1 MERGTHLDHYKIG
14 DKIGEGGMGAV
25 YRAED
30 TRLKREVAVKVLP
43 PEVSADA
50 EMLARLQREAQL
62 LASLNH
68 PNVATVHGFGEADVD
83 DGEGTRH
90 VAFLVMELVDGESLH
105 DRVSGGPLPW
115 REAVQVASGIA
126 AGLEAAH
133 EKGIVHRDLKPA
145 NVHLATDGTV
155 KVLDFGLAKA
165 YGGDGASTSL
175 ELSASPTVAAATRT
189 GIILGTAAY
198 MSPEQARGKAVDK
211 RADIWALGCV
221 LYEMLAGHKAFLG
234 ETVSDILAAI
244 LKEHPDFDALP
255 PLPQRLRVLLE
266 RMLQK
271 DPKLRLRD
279 VGDARLE
286 LEASHEESA
295 HTPAGAASGLS
306 WRTAVT
312 AGLVVLLAGLA
323 FGWLGRGTPAQPP
336 ERHVMLAP
344 DSISAGSDALAVSP
358 DGTLVAEMGFGTG
371 IRVRA
376 TDDLSWRDLADTG
389 GNWSLSFDASGERIY
404 FARGNEVLSVAPD
417 GGTPVVQATFETGAW
432 VYALYRGQDGTI
444 QASVWDSGPS
454 RIFRILPNG
463 GTEELWSGEIAG
475 SRLIAYGELA
485 PGRWI
490 GYASTVAGSLGLVVV
505 KDGEADPPMML
516 AGYRDPTHLGKGEL
530 LAVDERGRL
539 ASLRV
544 DPSTGDVIDQPVV
557 RLEGLAL
564 NSGRATYDIGANGTL
579 IYVAGSVADSGETLV
594 WVDRDG
600 NETAA
605 TSRVGTH
612 DIDSRLSPDG
622 QLLALEV
629 QGADDAP
636 VSVWIHDMERDV
648 RAALTPGVSS
658 AFPVWS
664 PDSREIVLHLA
675 EGIEPAGIYRMPADR
690 SAEPQLLLAE
700 EEGAVPLPMDWSP
713 DGQTLLYV
721 RSPNFTRT
729 ADPANGLWLLPLGGG
744 EPEVFLDTSAS
755 EVDARFSPD
764 GRWIAYGSDQS
775 GQREIY
781 VRPTGGG
788 GEIQVSATGGRD
800 PEWSPAGDELFFLR
814 GRAVLSAEFDGT
826 AARPVG
832 AERLVVQLDNRSRR
846 NLLIVGRDGRFLASM
861 FGGDAQ
867 SAAVHALFN
876 WRHLT
881 DRQ

>member
-1 MERGTHLDHYKIG
+1 MERGTHLEHYEIG

-25 YRAED
+25 YRAQD
-30 TRLKREVAVKVLP
+30 MRLKRDVAIKVLP

-50 EMLARLQREAQL
+50 EMLSRLQREAQL

-83 DGEGTRH
+83 DGEGSRH
-90 VAFLVMELVDGESLH
+90 VAFLVMELIDGESLH

-115 REAVQVASGIA
+115 REAVEIAGGIA

-145 NVHLATDGTV
+145 NVHLASDGTV

-165 YGGDGASTSL
+165 YGDGSSTSL

-189 GIILGTAAY
+189 GMILGTAAY

-244 LKEHPDFDALP
+244 LKEEPDFDALP
-255 PLPQRLRVLLE
+255 PLPPRLRALLE

-286 LEASHEESA
+286 LEASSEESA
-295 HTPAGAASGLS
+295 STPAVAASGLS
-306 WRTAVT
+306 WRTAVI
-312 AGLVVLLAGLA
+312 AGLAVLLAGLA
-323 FGWLGRGTPAQPP
+323 LGWLGRGTPTQPP

-344 DSISAGSDALAVSP
+344 DSISAGPDALAVSP
-358 DGTLVAEMGFGTG
+358 DGTLVAEMGFSTG

-376 TDDLSWRDLADTG
+376 TDDLSWRDLADTD
-389 GNWSLSFDASGERIY
+389 GNQSLSFDATGERIY
-404 FARGNEVLSVAPD
+404 FARRNEVLSVAAD
-417 GGTPVVQATFETGAW
+417 GGTPVVQATFSNGAN
-432 VYALYRGQDGTI
+432 VYVLYRGQDGTI
-444 QASVWDSGPS
+444 QATVWDGDSS

-463 GTEELWSGEIAG
+463 GTEELWSGAIAG
-475 SRLIAYGELA
+475 GRLMAFGELA

-490 GYASTVAGSLGLVVV
+490 GYASTATGSLGLVVL
-505 KDGEADPPMML
+505 KDGEAEPPVML
-516 AGYRDPTHLGKGEL
+516 AGYRDPTHLGGGEL

-544 DPSTGDVIDQPVV
+544 DPSTGEMIDQPVV

-564 NSGRATYDIGANGTL
+564 NNGRATYDIGANGTL
-579 IYVAGSVADSGETLV
+579 VYVAGNVAESGETLV

-605 TSRVGTH
+605 TARLGAH

-629 QGADDAP
+629 RATDEMP

-648 RAALTPGVSS
+648 RAALTPGLRAS
-658 AFPVWS
+658 FPVWS
-664 PDSREIVLHLA
+664 PDSRELVLRLA
-675 EGIEPAGIYRMPADR
+675 EGVEPAGIYRMPADR
-690 SAEPQLLLAE
+690 SAEPQLLLAD
-700 EEGAVPLPMDWSP
+700 EEGALALPMDWSP
-713 DGQTLLYV
+713 DGETILYM
-721 RSPNFTRT
+721 RSPTTNR
-729 ADPANGLWLLPLGGG
+729 APDPANGLWLLPLNGG
-744 EPEVFLDTSAS
+744 EPAVFLDTGAS

-781 VRPTGGG
+781 VRPTDGG

-800 PEWSPAGDELFFLR
+800 PEWSPSGDELFFLR
-814 GRAVLSAEFDGT
+814 GRDVFSAEFDGT
-826 AARPVG
+826 AARPAG
-832 AERLVVQLDNRSRR
+832 AERLVVPLGNRSRWFFM
-846 NLLIVGRDGRFLASM
+846 IVGRDGRFLASM
-861 FGGDAQ
+861 FGGDPQ